1 MNQVALRE
9 ASKDLAYQLNTME
22 PEFKRA
28 LPDHIPAERF
38 QRIAITAINRNP
50 NLLAADRK
58 TLLEACLLAAQD
70 GLLPDGRE
78 AALVIFGKSVQ
89 YMPMV
94 AGIRKKVYQ
103 SGEIQ
108 SLVARVA
115 RQNDVFQVIYGDDER
130 IVHEP
135 ALFNAGEMIAVYAIA
150 TYRDGSKAR
159 EVMTIDDVNKIR
171 AISRSGNSGPWKDH
185 YEEMAKKTVIRRLS
199 KSLPLSADA
208 DEVIRRD
215 DRFYDMER
223 PSAEVASIRAAK
235 PVQSIVARL
244 DAFAN
249 DDSDPADAAPPAD
262 VADETEAEPGVA
274 HPQASAETAPPPL
287 EPANRSAGG
296 AVSPQTMPE
305 SVKDA
310 MAKGRGARASGFGR
324 EVPRNLQYKSRQA
337 EAEAFLRGWD
347 EEDLEIKAAES
358 GTV

>member
-9 ASKDLAYQLNTME
+9 EGQRLTNQLNSMGD
-22 PEFKRA
+22 EFKRA
-28 LPDHIPAERF
+28 LPTHIPPERF

-50 NLLAADRK
+50 SLLAADRK
-58 TLLEACLLAAQD
+58 SLLEACLLAAQD

-78 AALVIFGKSVQ
+78 AALVMFGKAVQ

-115 RQNDVFQVIYGDDER
+115 RKNDVFQVIYGDDEK

-135 ALFNAGEMIAVYAIA
+135 ALFDAGEMIAVYAIA

-159 EVMTIDDVNKIR
+159 EVMTIEDVNRIR
-171 AISRSGNSGPWKDH
+171 AISRSANGGPWKDH

-199 KSLPLSADA
+199 KSLPLSAEA

-215 DRFYDMER
+215 DRFYDMDR
-223 PSAEVASIRAAK
+223 PPATIHQIPADRQPRTIA
-235 PVQSIVARL
+235 ARL
-244 DAFAN
+244 DSFAGEYAEPEEP
-249 DDSDPADAAPPAD
+249 DQSPAAEPAPRPAAPAASGLEAKPSELAHDGAD
-262 VADETEAEPGVA
+262 IP
-274 HPQASAETAPPPL
+274 
-287 EPANRSAGG
+287 
-296 AVSPQTMPE
+296 TMPPE
-305 SVKDA
+305 IAAA
-310 MAKGRGARASGFGR
+310 MEQGRLARRGGYAR
-324 EVPRNLQYKSRQA
+324 DVPRPLAYTKKRA

-347 EEDLEIKAAES
+347 EENYETQAEEA
-358 GTV
+358 GVV